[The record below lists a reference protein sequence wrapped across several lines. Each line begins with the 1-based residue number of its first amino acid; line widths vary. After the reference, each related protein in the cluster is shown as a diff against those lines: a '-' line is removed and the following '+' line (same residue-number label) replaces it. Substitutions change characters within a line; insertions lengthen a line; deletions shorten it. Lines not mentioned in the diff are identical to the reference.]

1 MPNNIDIPRFDTS
14 QVNFTNF
21 EAADLTDAQEQ
32 SITNNAKY
40 AAKLAEAYEQA
51 IANARDAG
59 NSLVTPQDTV
69 WLPTGLP
76 QALADAA
83 DPDGDGLVT
92 LEFLQQAFA
101 AVGFE
106 ATKAG
111 GVGILDRPV
120 SISVAER
127 QTQDLLDYA
136 AQQRSLLPRD
146 AGGGILVENGRFYF
160 GGVSVPQRTV
170 FFAVRLNQI
179 DNLEKSIAARLGEIN
194 ESNDKVRQANE
205 FLEALRASRPADSE
219 SKVNIG
225 TNTTWEELSDQTW
238 ETWVGQFE
246 DNYGYDPFAEFTTYE
261 NFADV
266 AGGTGV
272 SSKELTYNAW
282 DAIIEAVKARVSS
295 INSENQ
301 IKQVSLERLNNQ
313 RSEVTD
319 AISKNT
325 SAYGQTE
332 TGIAQNT

>member
-92 LEFLQQAFA
+92 LDFLQQAFA

-111 GVGILDRPV
+111 GV
-120 SISVAER
+120 
-127 QTQDLLDYA
+127 
-136 AQQRSLLPRD
+136 
-146 AGGGILVENGRFYF
+146 GILVENGRFYF

-225 TNTTWEELSDQTW
+225 TGTTWEELSDQNW

-246 DNYGYDPFAEFTTYE
+246 DNYGYDPFAEFTTYDD
-261 NFADV
+261 FADV